1 MELKYSYH
9 EHVTQYLP
17 SVDYAQA
24 NLQIKPI
31 KDLHVVQYIAN
42 YSIQLPPPSTE
53 ILRSSLVQQDLV
65 QEVANKYHHKQS
77 KQSSANNRSH

>member
-1 MELKYSYH
+1 M
-9 EHVTQYLP
+9 TQYLP
-17 SVDYAQA
+17 SVDSVQA

-31 KDLHVVQYIAN
+31 KKLPVVQYLAN

-77 KQSSANNRSH
+77 KQSLANNRSH